1 MTTNNESKYTKETA
15 EALRQACLETGVA
28 ISKIAAERGLK
39 QSSTSRMMK
48 KFGVAVPRV
57 AEIQQYQAE
66 HGIPVVEPAPT
77 PAPTA
82 DAKETVKRKS
92 KKAQ

>member
-66 HGIPVVEPAPT
+66 HGTPVVEPT
-77 PAPTA
+77 PPTA